1 MVIPKHPFR
10 EAMAL
15 LAVIVCVV
23 ACQTRMDETA
33 QYRYDLSTLVCLPT
47 VTPTWGRSFEEVAAD
62 WQASGE
68 QVYVFRVDAIEVEQ
82 IGDRTYCLDEGQPL
96 NLTLRMLNL
105 YPDKTTML
113 YMVLVDGQPVTA
125 TMASQVSR
133 RHVQP
138 LPYNTLVS
146 LPISI
151 RPLTPGFH
159 DVILVGFANPY
170 RHDMEPGEWYN
181 RSQDFIAYR
190 LSVIVG
196 EPLAQ
201 AHKPFDEPPL
211 FLREYDLGPV
221 LTLSDRAD
229 VPHQWLTTTV
239 SPGQHISYHIF
250 TAAVSSQTPC
260 DEFALIAFLDYQP
273 VPINAGINS
282 PYYARVCDR
291 HTARI
296 QGEIEA
302 PLEPSPHELI
312 LMRIPNPRL
321 PFMVIRA
328 QPGVEPFDYDP
339 DISERVLIEV
349 QAALSTSVRLDESLD
364 QPEPPDASRL
374 GRPVG
379 AFELPAGL
387 VIRTIN
393 GEPGEGV
400 DESAWGETPPPIY
413 CYDELPLCVSP
424 DPATWQA
431 LQAQHP
437 DKTDWSDGRPSS
449 PVRLTP

>member
-1 MVIPKHPFR
+1 MRRSSDKHLVIPKCPFR
-10 EAMAL
+10 GAPAL
-15 LAVIVCVV
+15 LAVTICVV
-23 ACQTRMDETA
+23 ACQTRMDETP
-33 QYRYDLSTLVCLPT
+33 QYRYDLNTLVCLPT
-47 VTPTWGRSFEEVAAD
+47 VTPTLGRPFEEVASD

-68 QVYVFRVDAIEVEQ
+68 QVYVFRVDVIEAEQ
-82 IGDRTYCLDEGQPL
+82 IGDRTYCLGHGLPL
-96 NLTLRMLNL
+96 DLTLRMLNL

-113 YMVLVDGQPVTA
+113 YMVLVDGQPITI
-125 TMASQVSR
+125 TMASQVST

-138 LPYNTLVS
+138 LPYNTLLS

-170 RHDMEPGEWYN
+170 RHDMESGEWYN
-181 RSQDFIAYR
+181 SSQDFIAYR

-229 VPHQWLTTTV
+229 VPHQWLTTTL
-239 SPGQHISYHIF
+239 SPGQRITYYIF
-250 TAAVSSQTPC
+250 TSAISSQTPC

-282 PYYARVCDR
+282 PYYARVCNR

-296 QGEIEA
+296 QGEIKA
-302 PLEPSPHELI
+302 PLEPGPHELI
-312 LMRIPNPRL
+312 LMRIPNPHA

-328 QPGVEPFDYDP
+328 QPGVNPFDYDP
-339 DISERVLIEV
+339 DISERVLIKV
-349 QAALSTSVRLDESLD
+349 QAAPSISNRRMSRRPNQSRQMQVSL
-364 QPEPPDASRL
+364 A
-374 GRPVG
+374 GR
-379 AFELPAGL
+379 
-387 VIRTIN
+387 
-393 GEPGEGV
+393 
-400 DESAWGETPPPIY
+400 
-413 CYDELPLCVSP
+413 
-424 DPATWQA
+424 
-431 LQAQHP
+431 
-437 DKTDWSDGRPSS
+437 
-449 PVRLTP
+449 

>member
-1 MVIPKHPFR
+1 MVILKHSLR

-15 LAVIVCVV
+15 LAVTVCVA
-23 ACQTRMDETA
+23 ACQTRIDETA
-33 QYRYDLSTLVCLPT
+33 QYRYDLSTLACLPT
-47 VTPTWGRSFEEVAAD
+47 VTPTLGRPFEEVAAD

-68 QVYVFRVDAIEVEQ
+68 QVHVFRTDVTGAEQ
-82 IGDRTYCLDEGQPL
+82 IGDRTYCLDEDQPL

-105 YPDKTTML
+105 YSDKTTML
-113 YMVLVDGQPVTA
+113 YMVLVDGQPITA
-125 TMASQVSR
+125 TMASRVST

-151 RPLTPGFH
+151 RPLAPGFH

-170 RHDMEPGEWYN
+170 KHDMEPGERYN
-181 RSQDFIAYR
+181 SLQDFIAYR

-196 EPLAQ
+196 EPLVQ

-211 FLREYDLGPV
+211 FPCEYDLGPV

-229 VPHQWLTTTV
+229 APHQWLTTTV

-302 PLEPSPHELI
+302 PLEPGPHELI
-312 LMRIPNPRL
+312 LMRIPNPRV

-339 DISERVLIEV
+339 DISEHVLIKV
-349 QAALSTSVRLDESLD
+349 QAAPSISNRRMSRR
-364 QPEPPDASRL
+364 PD
-374 GRPVG
+374 
-379 AFELPAGL
+379 
-387 VIRTIN
+387 
-393 GEPGEGV
+393 
-400 DESAWGETPPPIY
+400 
-413 CYDELPLCVSP
+413 
-424 DPATWQA
+424 
-431 LQAQHP
+431 
-437 DKTDWSDGRPSS
+437 
-449 PVRLTP
+449 